1 VNFDPI
7 WSYPK
12 PFQKPHPPIILGTLS
27 AKGLSRVANYCDG
40 WIPVG
45 AQIEDIPAAIK
56 DLHARAQQA
65 GREPSEV
72 PVSIF
77 SAPDDEAVLGRYQDM
92 GIERAV
98 LGVPS
103 KGAEAI
109 LPLLDTYAAHVTK
122 FA

>member
-1 VNFDPI
+1 
-7 WSYPK
+7 
-12 PFQKPHPPIILGTLS
+12 LS
-27 AKGLSRVANYCDG
+27 AKGLNRVAQYCDG

-45 AQIEDIPAAIK
+45 ARIEDVPAAIK
-56 DLHARAQQA
+56 DLHARAEQA
-65 GREPSEV
+65 GRKPSDV

-77 SAPDDEAVLGRYQDM
+77 SAPDDEAVLGQYQDM

-103 KGAEAI
+103 KEADVI
-109 LPLLDTYAAHVTK
+109 LPLLDKYAAHVTK